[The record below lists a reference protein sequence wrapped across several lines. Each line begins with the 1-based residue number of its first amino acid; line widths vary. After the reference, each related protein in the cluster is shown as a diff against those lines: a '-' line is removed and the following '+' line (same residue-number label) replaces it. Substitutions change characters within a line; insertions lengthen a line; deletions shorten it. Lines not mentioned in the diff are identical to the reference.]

1 MSGPSAFF
9 CDMTALTAEQRK
21 RHAILADRVGASA
34 TARRELADGYS
45 FAIDPKSV
53 SLPEIREW
61 IDLESRCCPFFRLGL
76 STEEVRWT
84 LTIEGPQGVKPFIQA
99 ELPQFFER

>member
-9 CDMTALTAEQRK
+9 CDMMALTAEQRK
-21 RHAILADRVGASA
+21 RHAILADRLGTSA
-34 TARRELADGYS
+34 KARRELTDGYS

-61 IDLESRCCPFFRLGL
+61 IELESRCCPFFRLGL
-76 STEEVRWT
+76 TTEASRWT

-99 ELPQFFER
+99 ELSQFFER